1 MGTLPEDYR
10 CVHGIHEDPKNDFRY
25 LQANQKLSQAVRA
38 DVTGAMIGAAKFFSS
53 SVMGS
58 AAVTAAE
65 TGAGA
70 VTQLMGS
77 AAVTAAETGAGTVTQ
92 QVLFSTLQQSIA
104 QSAVAF
110 TASEMK

>member
-1 MGTLPEDYR
+1 
-10 CVHGIHEDPKNDFRY
+10 
-25 LQANQKLSQAVRA
+25 
-38 DVTGAMIGAAKFFSS
+38 MIGAAKFFSS
-53 SVMGS
+53 SVMGP

-70 VTQLMGS
+70 GTATQ
-77 AAVTAAETGAGTVTQ
+77 Q

-110 TASEMK
+110 TASEM